1 MVPNENKLE
10 NSTIIIPLHIPLKYP
25 CDYIDQT
32 AKILAKKNSVI
43 FFDYYYPY
51 SWKNLLK
58 FDNLKRLFYSFY
70 EISRFKKTV
79 YFRAP
84 AIFPFSRLKII
95 ISLNKKLGFLILS
108 LFVFLLKKK
117 VVVWQFYPLI
127 TKKMFKKRLFVY
139 DCVDYINLQDQ
150 TKAFFY
156 PEKKL
161 FEISDLIVFN
171 SKDLFKKKLGT
182 NRILIKKSIVTVCG
196 CNTRLFEFKTNNVP
210 QEFVNILQKKVV
222 FMGIFDYRTNV
233 KLLNYVVTNNTD
245 LSFIFIGPIQK
256 NVEKKFFQIIK
267 EKNVFYLGERKKAEL
282 APYLINSDLG
292 IIPYNSEDE
301 FIKYSNPM
309 KAYEYLAA
317 GLPVVSTKII
327 ALENYPKDI
336 IYTTDSQEGFNQA
349 IKRLVDGWNDKKI
362 TIAKNIAKKNSWKN
376 KIENVKKYVIE
387 YEKAN

>member
-1 MVPNENKLE
+1 MKKGLE
-10 NSTIIIPLHIPLKYP
+10 GAIIIIPLHIDLRYP
-25 CDYIDQT
+25 CDYVDQT

-43 FFDYYYPY
+43 FFDYYCPY

-108 LFVFLLKKK
+108 LFVFLFKKK

-127 TKKMFKKRLFVY
+127 TKKMFKKQLFIY
-139 DCVDYINLQDQ
+139 DCVDYINRQDQ

-161 FEISDLIVFN
+161 FKTSDLIVFN
-171 SKDLFKKKLGT
+171 SKGLFKKKLGT
-182 NRILIKKSIVTVCG
+182 NRILIKKSVITVCG
-196 CNTRLFEFKTNNVP
+196 CNPRLFEFKTNNVP
-210 QEFVNILQKKVV
+210 QEFVNIFQKKVV
-222 FMGIFDYRTNV
+222 FMGIFDHRTDV
-233 KLLNYVVTNNTD
+233 KLLSYVVANNAN
-245 LSFIFIGPIQK
+245 LSFIFIGPIRK
-256 NVEKKFFQIIK
+256 NVEKKFFPIIK
-267 EKNVFYLGERKKAEL
+267 EKNVFYLGERKKTEL

-317 GLPVVSTKII
+317 GLPVVSTKIL
-327 ALENYPKDI
+327 ALEDFRKDVV
-336 IYTTDSQEGFNQA
+336 YTTNDQKDFAQA
-349 IKRLVDGWNDKKI
+349 IKRLIYGWNDKKL
-362 TIAKNIAKKNSWKN
+362 TFAKNIAKKNSWEN
-376 KIENVKKYVIE
+376 KISFVEESVINLF
-387 YEKAN
+387 Y